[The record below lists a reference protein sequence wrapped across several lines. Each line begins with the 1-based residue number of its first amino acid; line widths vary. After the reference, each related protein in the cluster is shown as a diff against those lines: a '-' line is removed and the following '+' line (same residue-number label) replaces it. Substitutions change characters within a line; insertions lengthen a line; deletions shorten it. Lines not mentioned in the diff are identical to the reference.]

1 MDPQEYKR
9 SSMPSAFGPRGY
21 EPVPLVEQ
29 NTAYNG
35 ARPYN
40 DDVHLMADA
49 ASIGGRSASH
59 GRSISGERSVSPPN
73 TRAPRLPSVD
83 LGSHQAGY
91 TQQSGPWQPQGNYR
105 GQAY

>member
-1 MDPQEYKR
+1 
-9 SSMPSAFGPRGY
+9 MPSAFGPRGY

-35 ARPYN
+35 ARPYHDN
-40 DDVHLMADA
+40 DNLLTDA
-49 ASIGGRSASH
+49 ASFGGRSQGH
-59 GRSISGERSVSPPN
+59 GRSISGERSDNPPN

-83 LGSHQAGY
+83 LGSHQPGY
-91 TQQSGPWQPQGNYR
+91 TQQGGPWQPQGPYHQ